1 MRDLCL
7 YLARCFCLR
16 KSEAL
21 RSMKKGRN
29 DYYLQ
34 QGQKKLEK
42 DLNIVN
48 YFDLLKG
55 FRLMQQV
62 LFTEQQLVLLKF
74 QQANVVNIRESETS
88 SSSCSSS
95 SSRRELVASKKGI
108 KEGLKKFMNV

>member
-16 KSEAL
+16 KSESL
-21 RSMKKGRN
+21 RAMKTGRN

-42 DLNIVN
+42 DLDIVN
-48 YFDLLKG
+48 YFDLLRG

-74 QQANVVNIRESETS
+74 QQANVVNHHRGESETS

-95 SSRRELVASKKGI
+95 SSQRELVATKKGI
-108 KEGLKKFMNV
+108 KQGL